1 MPISSIRRENVE
13 TLPAPTPVHRSNSTL
28 RRRISRT
35 SRRHSRRR
43 RAPKLTWQ
51 SASFHFSLFT
61 TLIVI
66 GLLWSIAPLT
76 ITYLIYTILTFTIPK
91 FHPFRPIQPETT
103 GLGFKILHW
112 LFVAYGGFELPFLLL
127 YKWLSFKQQKLRKPL
142 KHSRVYLRGLI
153 LKSLENGLTLEQEFE
168 KEEEDQQER
177 EEVVEE
183 KDLSSGVGVGGG
195 KPEQSWIEG
204 ESSTSTSTTQ
214 RRGINRLRGDGAATP
229 EISTTTGEGEG
240 TDYLSAKQQLPTL
253 HLNPSI
259 SRSSTSSVVV
269 EDEGFSGSRV
279 SLDSAFVSSS
289 PRKSRQQPTYPP
301 SPSNSQ
307 SAPLPRS
314 KFIQPPLKNRS
325 DPRAID
331 FRNYLRFWF
340 GGCRFEEIK
349 KLNMA
354 DWLSWSLYGTTF
366 EQIEKERKEWDLK
379 GRPKYQDGVVTDEKD
394 HPPHHSEED
403 EEDEIEG
410 DKYGLVMHCVELVE
424 ARAAHRFEPGR
435 NEKIQTLRLT
445 LDPVRVTQR
454 PLILYLV
461 VGLLQNGVLA
471 ATKLKGF
478 REFKDGKV
486 KYLCRIPKDWNP
498 DRNGDESTK
507 PLVFIHGLGMGSA
520 QYATF
525 MSYLCSHRSF
535 KNRPLLILLQPHI
548 SMSFFEKTY
557 HDPPDQESLVKSLI
571 SMIKKFKFDQAGG
584 ATILSHSNGTIVHG
598 WLVKSA
604 PELCARNCF
613 VDPVCFCLWEP
624 FVCYNFLYS
633 KPKTPIEY
641 LMRYFVSR
649 ELGIAI
655 MLSRTF
661 EWTSNLLF
669 PSQIPNLEDPLKSS
683 VFLAQ
688 QDSIL
693 NAERVK
699 IYLKRN
705 GFVETFDRNIIN
717 NNGNGAGI
725 FQGQRSGGGRLK
737 VFEGL
742 KHGQNMIGEG
752 DAFEEIMEWI
762 CKAPK
767 GTLAPG
773 TASPRRESLPPSLTS
788 SEIETGG
795 EEEEGGEVVQ
805 NNRNDT
811 TTTTTTTT

>member
-1 MPISSIRRENVE
+1 MPIPSPIRRDPERD
-13 TLPAPTPVHRSNSTL
+13 TLPAPTPVHRSSSTL

-35 SRRHSRRR
+35 TSSTSRLRRRTTR
-43 RAPKLTWQ
+43 RAPRLTWQ
-51 SASFHFSLFT
+51 SASFHFSLLT
-61 TLIVI
+61 TFLVI
-66 GLLWSIAPLT
+66 GLLWSIAPLS
-76 ITYLIYTILTFTIPK
+76 ITYLIYTILTFSIPK
-91 FHPFRPIQPETT
+91 LSQYRPIQPSTT
-103 GLGFKILHW
+103 PLGLKILHW
-112 LFVAYGGFELPFLLL
+112 IFVGYASLELPFFIV
-127 YKWLSFKQQKLRKPL
+127 YKSLSRRQQKLRKPL
-142 KHSRVYLRGLI
+142 RHSRIHLRGLI
-153 LKSLENGLTLEQEFE
+153 LRSLENGLTLEEE
-168 KEEEDQQER
+168 YEKEHPSHNKEEE
-177 EEVVEE
+177 EE
-183 KDLSSGVGVGGG
+183 KIVKSSSGM
-195 KPEQSWIEG
+195 KIEQSWIEG
-204 ESSTSTSTTQ
+204 GEDSTATTTTQ
-214 RRGINRLRGDGAATP
+214 RRVNRLRGDGAATP
-229 EISTTTGEGEG
+229 EISTSTGGEG
-240 TDYLSAKQQLPTL
+240 TMDYLSAKQQLPTL
-253 HLNPSI
+253 LNNGSNHHHQQLDNSI
-259 SRSSTSSVVV
+259 SRSSTI
-269 EDEGFSGSRV
+269 DEGFSGSRV

-289 PRKSRQQPTYPP
+289 PRKSRPSYPP
-301 SPSNSQ
+301 PSSNSQ
-307 SAPLPRS
+307 SQSSPLPPPPTS
-314 KFIQPPLKNRS
+314 KYIQPPLSRS
-325 DPRAID
+325 DPRALD
-331 FRNYLRFWF
+331 FRNYLRYWF
-340 GGCRFEEIK
+340 SGCQFKEIK
-349 KLNMA
+349 RLNMA
-354 DWLSWSLYGTTF
+354 DWLAWSLYGMTF
-366 EQIEKERKEWDLK
+366 EQVEEERKEWDK
-379 GRPKYQDGVVTDEKD
+379 NGRPRWLKLEDGITDDKD
-394 HPPHHSEED
+394 HHHHHSEEEED
-403 EEDEIEG
+403 EEEEIEG

-435 NEKIQTLRLT
+435 NDKIKTLRLT
-445 LDPVRVTQR
+445 LDPVKVTQR

-486 KYLCRIPKDWNP
+486 KYLYRIPKDWNP

-535 KNRPLLILLQPHI
+535 RNRPLLVLLQPHI

-557 HDPPDQESLVKSLI
+557 HQPPDQETLVKSLKTV
-571 SMIKKFKFDQAGG
+571 IKRFKFDQAGG

-598 WLVKSA
+598 WLVKRA

-613 VDPVCFCLWEP
+613 VDPVTFCLWEP

-649 ELGIAI
+649 ELGIAV

-669 PSQIPNLEDPLKSS
+669 PQEIPNLKDPSKSS

-699 IYLKRN
+699 QYLKRN
-705 GFVETFDRNIIN
+705 GFKETTSEEEGRSV
-717 NNGNGAGI
+717 NGGI
-725 FQGQRSGGGRLK
+725 REGEGGRLK

-742 KHGQNMIGEG
+742 KHGQSMIGEG

-762 CKAPK
+762 CRAPK

-773 TASPRRESLPPSLTS
+773 TASPNPSLPPSLAGS
-788 SEIETGG
+788 GVETGG
-795 EEEEGGEVVQ
+795 EEEEQEGNG
-805 NNRNDT
+805 T
-811 TTTTTTTT
+811 TSSS